1 MNSKPA
7 LSGAYKP
14 MRKVSAKTQAKV
26 SAAILEIQ
34 SQAEAS
40 LRARGFTCPA
50 ADTCTTCG
58 HPAAAPHR
66 RLQNG
71 YIIEGCV
78 DAAHSRGYLQGA
90 SLAWHMAPSAH
101 ALRARTLAHLKTL

>member
-1 MNSKPA
+1 
-7 LSGAYKP
+7 

-34 SQAEAS
+34 AQAEAS
-40 LRARGFTCPA
+40 LRARGFTCPV

-71 YIIEGCV
+71 VIVEGCI
-78 DAAHSRGYLQGA
+78 DAVHSRGYLQGV
-90 SLAWHMAPSAH
+90 SLAWHMSPAAH
-101 ALRARTLAHLKTL
+101 SIRAQTLANLKSK